1 MKKKVERI
9 EELKDLGLNVP
20 RFFYL
25 NSDEKIEEA
34 LKWAGDIVENIKDKL
49 FNIRTYKYSEKRR
62 VESVLCPHIL
72 FLSYPDNLKSK
83 IKELLEEGYELMIDA
98 EVPENGRISGN
109 VSITRSLRLRED
121 NLIFN
126 FEYVSKDYKAM
137 VRDLNTE
144 TERYCVKN
152 FELILKKR
160 YIREQLFKTP
170 LRILALD
177 LAKRS
182 ENNINA
188 YKILRENITAEEVFN
203 LLVLNL
209 VSSASRFGKEKAEE
223 FIKILF
229 KDKKEIPAF
238 ISVILYELIDMIW
251 LSPNMNVRIEN
262 AGIILEYTI
271 FSVASGIMAEKQTY
285 LLPLN
290 NLVFWEY
297 RSF

>member
-1 MKKKVERI
+1 MKSTEMKKKVERI

-49 FNIRTYKYSEKRR
+49 FNIRTYKYSEKRG

-126 FEYVSKDYKAM
+126 
-137 VRDLNTE
+137 
-144 TERYCVKN
+144 
-152 FELILKKR
+152 
-160 YIREQLFKTP
+160 
-170 LRILALD
+170 
-177 LAKRS
+177 
-182 ENNINA
+182 
-188 YKILRENITAEEVFN
+188 
-203 LLVLNL
+203 VLSL
-209 VSSASRFGKEKAEE
+209 SS
-223 FIKILF
+223 
-229 KDKKEIPAF
+229 
-238 ISVILYELIDMIW
+238 LY
-251 LSPNMNVRIEN
+251 P
-262 AGIILEYTI
+262 
-271 FSVASGIMAEKQTY
+271 
-285 LLPLN
+285 
-290 NLVFWEY
+290 
-297 RSF
+297 